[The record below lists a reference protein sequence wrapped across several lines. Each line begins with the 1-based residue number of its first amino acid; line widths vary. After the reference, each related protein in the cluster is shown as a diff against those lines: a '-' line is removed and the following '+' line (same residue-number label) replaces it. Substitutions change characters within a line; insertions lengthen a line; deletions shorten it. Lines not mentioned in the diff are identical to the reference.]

1 LIFLFAS
8 GYLGSQATRY
18 SFGPNQWKRDTDG
31 AYQQFVE
38 SERKIFF
45 EIAGEKYK
53 GVVHASGYYR
63 LEGNTFFSKLTDAWV
78 DTGRGGGASAGKLSS
93 QAEAELGFAREEK
106 RKLTWIDANTFKL
119 SENWFSSKGETWR
132 RQDEVTGDQA
142 HYSPAHEVPEHWV
155 DGRGW
160 VPDESDKKPATTTT
174 APADAAADQEALVAA
189 AVSWLRLVDAGD
201 SRGSFASAAEQ
212 FRKGLTAEQWATT
225 LSTMKKQFGQLISRS
240 DDVTLKTNTSES
252 DGGARKVTYVL
263 KIRTTFAK
271 TPGTEAI
278 TMTKESGYW
287 KVADYSVEVKKNR

>member
-38 SERKIFF
+38 SEKKIFF

-63 LEGNTFFSKLTDAWV
+63 LEGNSFFSRLTDAWV
-78 DTGRGGGASAGKLSS
+78 DTGHGGGASAGKLSA
-93 QAEAELGFAREEK
+93 QAEAELGFTREEK

-119 SENWFSSKGETWR
+119 SENWFSAKGETWR

-142 HYSPAHEVPEHWV
+142 HYTAAHNVPEHWV

-160 VPDESDKKPATTTT
+160 VPDKSDKKPATT
-174 APADAAADQEALVAA
+174 APSDAAADQEALGAA

-201 SRGSFASAAEQ
+201 YRGSFDAAAEQ
-212 FRKGLTAEQWATT
+212 FRKGLTAEQWGTT
-225 LSTMKKQFGQLISRS
+225 LSTMKKEYGQLISRS
-240 DDVTLKTNTSES
+240 DNVNLKTKTSES
-252 DGGARKVTYVL
+252 DGGAPKVTYVL
-263 KIRTTFAK
+263 KIQTTFAR
-271 TPGTEAI
+271 TQGTEAI
-278 TMTKESGYW
+278 TMTKESGHW
-287 KVADYSVEVKKNR
+287 KVADYSVEVTKTR